1 MHFITSTSFSQFS
14 AIFLLNLLTYVYLIG
29 LIIVKLVKRDIKGL
43 YHIGKS
49 GWFSFALY
57 IWASFFGIL
66 FLQPN
71 KTHSFASIIL
81 TTIVAL
87 IWFGLFYIWLRFDYL
102 QDSPKASKLV
112 AVYSFSV
119 LQNAYYW
126 AKLNLA
132 AQSMLFYTFGA
143 LAGLALGQ
151 LLAFIFGKNN
161 EQKQTY
167 LLLGFGLMYPVWGMV
182 GMVGG
187 IGGLLSR

>member
-1 MHFITSTSFSQFS
+1 MHFVTSVHFNQFS
-14 AIFLLNLLTYVYLIG
+14 AIFLLNLATYLYLIG
-29 LIIVKLVKRDIKGL
+29 LVIIKLVKKNLKGL

-49 GWFSFALY
+49 GWFSFVLY

-71 KTHSFASIIL
+71 KPHDIATIIL
-81 TTIVAL
+81 TALGAL
-87 IWFGLFYIWLRFDYL
+87 IWFSFFYIWLRFDYL

-143 LAGLALGQ
+143 LAGFALGQ

-161 EQKQTY
+161 KQKQTY
-167 LLLGFGLMYPVWGMV
+167 LLLGFGIMYPVWGVV

-187 IGGLLSR
+187 IGRLFHF